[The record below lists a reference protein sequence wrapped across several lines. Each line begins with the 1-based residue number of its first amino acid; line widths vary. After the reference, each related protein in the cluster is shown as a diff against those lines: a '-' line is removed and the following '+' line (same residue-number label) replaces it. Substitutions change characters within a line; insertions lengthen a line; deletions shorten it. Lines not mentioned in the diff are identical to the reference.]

1 MQEFNQNRESECPGT
16 CPSCLFGK
24 EGRRPSS
31 ELCGHA
37 GLHGWKMVV
46 FAIVVFLLPLLL
58 AVCGAVIASGR
69 QVKTEIGVLIGL
81 VAGIVIAVIFARI
94 FRRFHKET

>member
-24 EGRRPSS
+24 GRKPSS
-31 ELCGHA
+31 GPC

-46 FAIVVFLLPLLL
+46 FAIIVFLLPLLL
-58 AVCGAVIASGR
+58 AVCGAIIASGR
-69 QVKTEIGVLIGL
+69 QIKVEIGVLIGL
-81 VAGIVIAVIFARI
+81 AAGIVIAVIFARI
-94 FRRFHKET
+94 FRRFCKET